1 MKYYQIKVSQKAQID
16 RRGLDC
22 ESFKKGRLMFTQPRT
37 RRSKRE
43 DAMFM
48 PGRLGGGDGLA
59 LMCDRPSTIQ
69 AAQSTVIILYA
80 VTHKIPSI
88 LFQSHE
94 VCFIY
99 REFAFFLLPIQRL
112 FLNEK

>member
-1 MKYYQIKVSQKAQID
+1 
-16 RRGLDC
+16 
-22 ESFKKGRLMFTQPRT
+22 MFTQPRT

-48 PGRLGGGDGLA
+48 AGRLGGGDVLA

-69 AAQSTVIILYA
+69 AAQSTLIILYA

-88 LFQSHE
+88 LFKSYE

-99 REFAFFLLPIQRL
+99 REFALFFLHSTPFFKMKNNSKPLC
-112 FLNEK
+112 K